1 MIVAQELERYGVTV
15 NCIAPNART
24 RMTESAFEMPADAS
38 GFDPL
43 APEVNSPLVVALSAD
58 GALRITGQ
66 VFHIF
71 GGAVSLPQPWT
82 PRELSL
88 RDDGWDSEALL
99 AELLDRFPDGAA
111 PEGLAAAME
120 RAGDV
125 QKA

>member
-1 MIVAQELERYGVTV
+1 VIVAQELERYGVAV
-15 NCIAPNART
+15 NGIAPNART
-24 RMTESAFEMPADAS
+24 RMDGVGVRDAS
-38 GFDPL
+38 GRIRL
-43 APEVNSPLVVALSAD
+43 RSPRSGGQLTARRRTQR
-58 GALRITGQ
+58 GRALRITGQ